1 MLEHHARNHR
11 RAIVDVHVLRACAS
25 CVFPSFGWDAGSSF
39 GTLVDV
45 GGGRTFVVVV
55 VSVVLAASAFAQA
68 VVPSSGRLEVD
79 GRSAVHRRV
88 SRAVRDTE
96 GRLAGCLPLETR
108 AWLLEGERVA
118 RVAGRLPDPREV
130 VPPVVTWNVP
140 FHEASAPC
148 ETLARRER
156 RPRLGACVW
165 TWPITE
171 RRAGAALTLEAY
183 DAETFRYAREVCD
196 AREGVWS
203 DRAFEGRGRGA
214 GAGEGT
220 EEGEGARVVCRDGTL
235 SPTCRCGRSLRG
247 CCSHH
252 GGVAGCE

>member
-1 MLEHHARNHR
+1 MSVALATG
-11 RAIVDVHVLRACAS
+11 ALAQTVA
-25 CVFPSFGWDAGSSF
+25 PSW
-39 GTLVDV
+39 
-45 GGGRTFVVVV
+45 
-55 VSVVLAASAFAQA
+55 
-68 VVPSSGRLEVD
+68 GRLEVD

-88 SRAVRDTE
+88 SRVVRDAE
-96 GRLAGCLPLETR
+96 GRLAGCLQLDTR
-108 AWLLEGERVA
+108 GWLPEGDHA
-118 RVAGRLPDPREV
+118 SRVAGRLPDPREI

-156 RPRLGACVW
+156 RARLGACVW

-171 RRAGAALTLEAY
+171 QRAGAALTLEAY
-183 DAETFRYAREVCD
+183 DADVFRYASEVCEG
-196 AREGVWS
+196 REGVWS

-214 GAGEGT
+214 AAGDVRG
-220 EEGEGARVVCRDGTL
+220 EGEGARVVCRDGTS
-235 SPTCRCGRSLRG
+235 SPTCRCGGSLRG